1 VISLEVAAALRE
13 AGLTWSP
20 ATGDR
25 FCIPDRDLDE
35 QTFVLSDL
43 IIEVHEL
50 PQGPVIGFNGTT
62 EWALDDV
69 DRDEAI
75 WLPREDQLRDL
86 LGPAFR
92 RLERD
97 PDGYRVVVDGRPDT
111 VEGAA
116 EDAYG
121 RALLDVLRH
130 P

>member
-1 VISLEVAAALRE
+1 VISLDVAAALRE
-13 AGLTWSP
+13 AGLTWHP

-35 QTFVLSDL
+35 HTFVLSDL
-43 IIEVHEL
+43 IVEVHEL

-86 LGPAFR
+86 LGAAFR

-97 PDGYRVVVDGRPDT
+97 PGGYRVVVAGRPDT
-111 VEGAA
+111 VERGA

-121 RALLDVLRH
+121 RALLGVLLGS
-130 P
+130 